1 MLVLECPDPTTS
13 VCSKSFYGGK
23 DLVSPPRVPPQEFGS
38 YWEQCSRSVTGQENV
53 QG

>member
-1 MLVLECPDPTTS
+1 MLVLECPDATAS
-13 VCSKSFYGGK
+13 ARFKSFYGGR

-38 YWEQCSRSVTGQENV
+38 YWEQCSCSVTGQENV